1 MFMSSHSDNDA
12 RRGAVLAELAEI
24 GMAMARGLRDEM
36 EAAETPETKA
46 RAMAGFTKIARTV
59 RQCVALEARL
69 ERDAARAAVE
79 AQAREDGHLQRRIRR
94 RKAHVTRWI
103 QRAICNDAQDDD
115 EGDDLAAERMEDLR
129 ERLDE
134 NLLDADFADR
144 PLGEV
149 VALLCADLGLD
160 PDRILG
166 DKGEDPE
173 DPDEEPE
180 DDPGEGDPPPD
191 DPIPEGPPPEHPP
204 PEDPSLEDRGGPQPQ
219 PAAPEDQAP
228 QTAAPRRE
236 PPPWAHASYRD
247 RFG

>member
-1 MFMSSHSDNDA
+1 
-12 RRGAVLAELAEI
+12 
-24 GMAMARGLRDEM
+24 MAMARGLRDEM

-46 RAMAGFTKIARTV
+46 RAMASFTKIARTV

-69 ERDAARAAVE
+69 ERDATRAAVE

-166 DKGEDPE
+166 DDNEDPE

-180 DDPGEGDPPPD
+180 DDPGEGDPPP
-191 DPIPEGPPPEHPP
+191 
-204 PEDPSLEDRGGPQPQ
+204 EDPPFEDQDGPQPQ
-219 PAAPEDQAP
+219 PPAPAG
-228 QTAAPRRE
+228 QTPYAAAPRRE